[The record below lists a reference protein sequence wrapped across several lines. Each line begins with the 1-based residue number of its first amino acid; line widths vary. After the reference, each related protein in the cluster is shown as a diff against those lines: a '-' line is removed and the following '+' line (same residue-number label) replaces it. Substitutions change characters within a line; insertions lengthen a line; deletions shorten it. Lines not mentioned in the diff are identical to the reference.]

1 VIAITATMMVIE
13 IAAGVMFGSM
23 AMLADRWRMS
33 MRVAAFLITAL
44 AYHCSR
50 RHASDPRCSFGTEQY
65 DALDVPCTVCY

>member
-1 VIAITATMMVIE
+1 MMVIE